1 MLAWLTLLPLRFKL
15 AGIAVAGML
24 AGLGYFWL
32 RWRIAASLLA
42 GATAKA
48 HALQAARES
57 EVRIGN
63 RRTELREKA
72 RLVREQIEA
81 NKARDYFEGGWGP

>member
-15 AGIAVAGML
+15 AGIAVAGVL
-24 AGLGYFWL
+24 ASLGYLWL
-32 RWRIAASLLA
+32 RWRIAASRA
-42 GATAKA
+42 ASATAKA
-48 HALQAARES
+48 SALEAARKA
-57 EVRIGN
+57 EVRIAD

-81 NKARDYFEGGWGP
+81 GKARDYFEGGWGP